1 MKRDSRSEKLLNNLP
16 NTTIDVGSAADQNHT
31 SEILVFAE
39 FV

>member
-1 MKRDSRSEKLLNNLP
+1 MNLDSLNEKLLNNLP
-16 NTTIDVGSAADQNHT
+16 NITTDVGYAADQNRT